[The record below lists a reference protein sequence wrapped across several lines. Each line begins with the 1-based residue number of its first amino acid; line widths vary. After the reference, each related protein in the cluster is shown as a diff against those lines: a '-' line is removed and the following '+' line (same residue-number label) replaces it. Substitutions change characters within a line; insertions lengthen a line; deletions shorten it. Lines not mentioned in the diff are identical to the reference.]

1 MATTVIG
8 ADLNKGAGTLSGYYI
23 QSATVGGADI
33 DMEDFEDGADGS
45 RISRFVYKVDD
56 KVSLEL
62 LAAGT
67 MTEGDITT
75 DFPEGEMAAATGYTA
90 FFVDSCQIN
99 KSRGAWRV
107 NVSMTNIGIT

>member
-1 MATTVIG
+1 
-8 ADLNKGAGTLSGYYI
+8 
-23 QSATVGGADI
+23 
-33 DMEDFEDGADGS
+33 
-45 RISRFVYKVDD
+45 
-56 KVSLEL
+56 
-62 LAAGT
+62 

-75 DFPEGEMAAATGYTA
+75 DFPEGAMATATGYTA